1 MSRNG
6 EGARLAG
13 VESLAPYMFQA
24 KEVCE
29 AGLARF
35 AREGQ
40 LTCSIRQALEGGKRL
55 RAALVLMSAGGEAA
69 NEAAL
74 AVEDF
79 HAASLIADDLPC
91 MDDAEER
98 RGKPALHRAFDEQTA
113 LLASYALISAGY
125 EQLALGARRLDR
137 ECGLLSIEMATRTTG
152 IEGLIGGQDLDLQ
165 GAHTRAEELLA
176 KKTGSLFELSIGL
189 GWLYGGGDL
198 DHLPNVRQFGRSLGI
213 VFQLL
218 DDRDD
223 CDDGAFNVFSAPGEG
238 QIEHIFGDA
247 RAQLRSGLDT
257 FFAGNRAV
265 QEMVE
270 GMLERHESAKV

>member
-1 MSRNG
+1 
-6 EGARLAG
+6 
-13 VESLAPYMFQA
+13 MFQA
-24 KEVCE
+24 KAVCE

-35 AREGQ
+35 AGGGQ
-40 LTCSIRQALEGGKRL
+40 LTHSIRQALEGGKRL
-55 RAALVLMSAGGEAA
+55 RAALVLMSAGGQATEP
-69 NEAAL
+69 AL

-91 MDDAEER
+91 MDDATER
-98 RGKPALHRAFDEQTA
+98 RGKPTLHCAFGEQTA

-125 EQLALGARRLDR
+125 EQLTLGARRLDR
-137 ECGLLSIEMATRTTG
+137 ERGLLSIELATHTTG

-165 GAHTRAEELLA
+165 GAHERTEELLA

-198 DHLPNVRQFGRSLGI
+198 DHFPNVRRFGRSLGI

-223 CDDGAFNVFSAPGEG
+223 CDDGAFNVFSALEEG
-238 QIEHIFGDA
+238 QIEQIFGEA
-247 RAQLRSGLDT
+247 QAQLRSGMNT
-257 FFAGNRAV
+257 FFSGNRAV

-270 GMLERHESAKV
+270 GMLEQYGSAQV